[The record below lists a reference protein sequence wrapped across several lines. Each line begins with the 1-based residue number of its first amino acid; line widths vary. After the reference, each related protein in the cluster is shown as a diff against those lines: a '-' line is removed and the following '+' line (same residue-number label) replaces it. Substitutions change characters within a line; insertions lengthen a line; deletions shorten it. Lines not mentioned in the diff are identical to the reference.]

1 MKTNEKG
8 VLPMSEVFF
17 HTESE
22 FAKNAL
28 YYVIIAGDYFCK
40 EDYGVE
46 RESFNSYLILLIHKG
61 KMKIKYRN
69 REFIAT
75 ENTYVFLNCYYPH
88 AYLAEE
94 EVHFEYFHFDGSSSA
109 KYFDFLFN
117 KYGCV
122 FPIENNIVLRKY
134 MHQVVQMTKSDIKD
148 EHFISMVIHK
158 ILYELT
164 HITSTSEKMV
174 DLQIR
179 QVISFIENHFY
190 EEITLEELAENM
202 NLSVY
207 YFARIFKRH
216 TGTSPYQY
224 ILDYRIHHAK
234 KLLQTTDDSI
244 ETIAFASGFNSLSH
258 FVTAFKKRSNLT
270 PKQFRKLVDLT

>member
-8 VLPMSEVFF
+8 VLPASEVYF

-46 RESFNSYLILLIHKG
+46 RESFNSFLMMFIHKG
-61 KMKIKYRN
+61 KMKIKYKN
-69 REFIAT
+69 RVYIAT
-75 ENTYVFLNCYYPH
+75 ENSYVFLDCYHPH
-88 AYLAEE
+88 AYIAEE
-94 EVHFEYFHFDGSSSA
+94 EVHFEYFHFDGNSSA
-109 KYFDFLFN
+109 KYFNFLFN
-117 KYGCV
+117 KNGCV
-122 FPIENNIVLRKY
+122 FPIENNIILRKY
-134 MHQVVQMTKSDIKD
+134 MHQMVQMTKSDLKD
-148 EHFISMVIHK
+148 EHLISTIIHK

-164 HITSTSEKMV
+164 HITSTSEKMM
-174 DLQIR
+174 DRSIS
-179 QVISFIENHFY
+179 QVISFIEDHFTQ
-190 EEITLEELAENM
+190 EITIEELAEIT

-207 YFARIFKRH
+207 YFARTFKRY

-258 FVTAFKKRSNLT
+258 FVTAFKKRSNIS
-270 PKQFRKLVDLT
+270 PKQFRKLVMLN